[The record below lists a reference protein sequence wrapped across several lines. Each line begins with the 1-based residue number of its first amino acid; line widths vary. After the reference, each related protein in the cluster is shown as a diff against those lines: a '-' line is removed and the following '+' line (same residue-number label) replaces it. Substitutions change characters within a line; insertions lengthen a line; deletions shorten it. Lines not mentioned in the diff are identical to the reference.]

1 MISNFLYICSMK
13 KWLLG
18 RTPQE
23 ISKITDNL
31 SLPSFS
37 AKQITNWLYVKKVS
51 SIEQMTNLSK
61 SAREALSLDYEVGG
75 FSPIEDS
82 LSIDGTR
89 KYLFPSLGGANIEA
103 VMIPD
108 RERATLCI
116 SSQVGCKMGCKF
128 CMTGRMGFSSNLTAG
143 EIISQIINVKE
154 SAQLTN
160 IVYMGMGEPLDNYK
174 EVLKSTEILTASWG
188 FGWSPRRITVSTIG
202 VHAPLKDFLDNSK
215 CHLALS
221 VHNPFDLER
230 AQMMPAQKAWSLEET
245 INLIKEYDFS
255 GQRRVS
261 FEYIMFAGWN
271 DNKRHADALIR
282 MLRGLECRVNLIR
295 FHEIPDFPLKTS
307 PDIVIEK
314 FKERLNNSGIIAT
327 IRASRGEDILAACGM
342 LSTSKQ
348 KK

>member
-1 MISNFLYICSMK
+1 MK

-154 SAQLTN
+154 SDQLTN

-327 IRASRGEDILAACGM
+327 IRASRGQDILAACGM

>member
-82 LSIDGTR
+82 LSSDGTR
-89 KYLFPSLGGANIEA
+89 KYLFPSLGGANIES
-103 VMIPD
+103 VMIPE
-108 RERATLCI
+108 RERATLCL

-154 SAQLTN
+154 SDQLTN

-174 EVLKSTEILTASWG
+174 EVLKSTEILTAPWG

-202 VHAPLKDFLDNSK
+202 IHAPLKDFLDNSK

-314 FKERLNNSGIIAT
+314 FRERLNNSGIIAT
-327 IRASRGEDILAACGM
+327 IRASRGQDILAACGM

>member
-154 SAQLTN
+154 SDQLTN

-174 EVLKSTEILTASWG
+174 EVLKSTEILTLLG
-188 FGWSPRRITVSTIG
+188 G
-202 VHAPLKDFLDNSK
+202 
-215 CHLALS
+215 LAGA
-221 VHNPFDLER
+221 LE
-230 AQMMPAQKAWSLEET
+230 
-245 INLIKEYDFS
+245 
-255 GQRRVS
+255 G
-261 FEYIMFAGWN
+261 
-271 DNKRHADALIR
+271 
-282 MLRGLECRVNLIR
+282 
-295 FHEIPDFPLKTS
+295 
-307 PDIVIEK
+307 
-314 FKERLNNSGIIAT
+314 
-327 IRASRGEDILAACGM
+327 
-342 LSTSKQ
+342 
-348 KK
+348 